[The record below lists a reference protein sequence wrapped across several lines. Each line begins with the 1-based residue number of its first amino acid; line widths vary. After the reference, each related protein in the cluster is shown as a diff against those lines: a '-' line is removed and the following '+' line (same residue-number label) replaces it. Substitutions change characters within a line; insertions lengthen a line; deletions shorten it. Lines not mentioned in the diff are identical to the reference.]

1 MKQLLSL
8 GTLCILLLSFKNET
22 NVNKQQTKYAYVT
35 ALEHFRD
42 VDKQSRMLYTTV
54 VEVRCNHGHNAVAS
68 QFLDYYNAEL
78 SSKDSYLSNNTY
90 ANVYDSYD
98 EAVSKRRSS
107 MAKESLE
114 KKIISTFYVTCK

>member
-1 MKQLLSL
+1 MRQTFLF
-8 GTLCILLLSFKNET
+8 GTLCILLFSFTKET

-42 VDKQSRMLYTTV
+42 VDKQSRKLYTTV

-78 SSKDSYLSNNTY
+78 SSKESYLSNNTY

>member
-1 MKQLLSL
+1 MRQTFLL
-8 GTLCILLLSFKNET
+8 GTLCFLLFSFTKSIT
-22 NVNKQQTKYAYVT
+22 VTKQQTKYAYVT
-35 ALEHFRD
+35 ALEHFKD

-54 VEVRCNHGHNAVAS
+54 VEVRCNLGSNAVAR
-68 QFLDYYNAEL
+68 QFLDYYHAEL
-78 SSKDSYLSNNTY
+78 SSNESFLGNATY

-107 MAKESLE
+107 MAKENLE

>member
-78 SSKDSYLSNNTY
+78 SSKESYLSNNTY

-114 KKIISTFYVTCK
+114 KKIVSNFYVTCK

>member
-8 GTLCILLLSFKNET
+8 GTLCILLFSFTKET

-42 VDKQSRMLYTTV
+42 VDKQSRVLYTTV
-54 VEVRCNHGHNAVAS
+54 VEVRCNHGHGAVAS
-68 QFLDYYNAEL
+68 QFLDYYYAEL

-90 ANVYDSYD
+90 AYVYDSYD